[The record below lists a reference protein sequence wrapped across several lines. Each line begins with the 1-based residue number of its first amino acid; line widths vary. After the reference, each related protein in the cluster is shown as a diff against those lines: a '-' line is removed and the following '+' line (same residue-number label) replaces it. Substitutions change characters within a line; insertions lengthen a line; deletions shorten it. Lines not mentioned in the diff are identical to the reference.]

1 MAAWASGGHRPGQTS
16 HSWGEARVNSFLVGG
31 KAFFTAD
38 NKLARELP
46 KKVYNA
52 IVKERVWKE
61 NPAFHIA
68 LKNSFDDYSEDGMS
82 YTELDLPHRSND
94 MTIIYRRNKSM
105 RRNSALVP
113 SMADRLPQQGK
124 LTRRERASLPKK
136 AFVFPSRAPGPGS
149 YPIPNIHYAKL
160 ALNMASWSPKGKE
173 ELPEILP
180 IVLKKYPQLKNWD
193 LIDRYYDIADEE
205 GGYAMAA
212 NPRYTPH
219 PRIIRDRV
227 FSWLEDGKPIAR
239 EATEVLDR
247 KYDDIEHLIDVD
259 EQLSSKEVQA
269 LKKIG
274 NQIGKELQ
282 KRGEIDFVHEE
293 HWKLNPRS
301 YQRHRHNF
309 HHNPGYRRNMAT
321 KHQDLKA
328 LRAKYRN
335 KFGNEWYTMPRAYA
349 AFQEEKKGLASTIA
363 REEAIAKRSAGKS
376 KASKAKRGSIALPG
390 PTGYDCYPRKSN
402 PDDLWSGNYKI
413 TSTPRYS
420 QKEIDIYE
428 QHKRERKA
436 AQKRRPASK
445 RRSTAKRKTRKPT
458 AAECAKCRRGTHT
471 WDSFRKAHK
480 GMYTQKQLSRHWK
493 QYKRKHGIK

>member
-1 MAAWASGGHRPGQTS
+1 MA
-16 HSWGEARVNSFLVGG
+16 
-31 KAFFTAD
+31 
-38 NKLARELP
+38 
-46 KKVYNA
+46 
-52 IVKERVWKE
+52 
-61 NPAFHIA
+61 
-68 LKNSFDDYSEDGMS
+68 
-82 YTELDLPHRSND
+82 
-94 MTIIYRRNKSM
+94 IIYRRNKSM

-180 IVLKKYPQLKNWD
+180 IVLKKYPELKNWD

-205 GGYAMAA
+205 DSYQMAA
-212 NPRYTPH
+212 NPRY
-219 PRIIRDRV
+219 
-227 FSWLEDGKPIAR
+227 
-239 EATEVLDR
+239 
-247 KYDDIEHLIDVD
+247 
-259 EQLSSKEVQA
+259 
-269 LKKIG
+269 
-274 NQIGKELQ
+274 
-282 KRGEIDFVHEE
+282 
-293 HWKLNPRS
+293 
-301 YQRHRHNF
+301 RHNF

-335 KFGNEWYTMPRAYA
+335 EFGNEWYTIPRAYA

-363 REEAIAKRSAGKS
+363 RDKAIAKRSAGKS
-376 KASKAKRGSIALPG
+376 KASKAKKGPIALPG

-402 PDDLWSGNYKI
+402 PK
-413 TSTPRYS
+413 
-420 QKEIDIYE
+420 K
-428 QHKRERKA
+428 KRKV
-436 AQKRRPASK
+436 ASK

-458 AAECAKCRRGTHT
+458 AAECRKCHSGNHNYN
-471 WDSFRKAHK
+471 SFRSAHK
-480 GMYTQKQLSRHWK
+480 GMYTQKQLLRHWK